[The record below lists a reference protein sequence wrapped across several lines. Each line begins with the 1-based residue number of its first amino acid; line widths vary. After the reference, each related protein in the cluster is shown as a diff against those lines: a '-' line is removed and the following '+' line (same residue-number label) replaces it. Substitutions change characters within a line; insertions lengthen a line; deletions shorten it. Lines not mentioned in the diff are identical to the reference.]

1 LADRPNSAFASS
13 LVGGSITLVTTLLVI
28 NSWFAMYST
37 NGTAF
42 GYSQWLVVVSI
53 DLTATEGLILLF
65 VGVACAI
72 IILIGG
78 AMQYSGKNSKVRN
91 GSILVLIGTIIGIP
105 TTSFGWLLGGLMS
118 TLGAYL
124 GFGWKPSDEPDKPRR
139 TTKAY
144 PKGRALSRVRLRPEA

>member
-1 LADRPNSAFASS
+1 MADRPTSAFASS
-13 LVGGSITLVTTLLVI
+13 LVGGLITLGTTLLVI

-42 GYSQWLVVVSI
+42 GYSQWLVLVSI
-53 DLTATEGLILLF
+53 NLSATEGLVLLF
-65 VGVACAI
+65 VGLACAI
-72 IILIGG
+72 VILVGG
-78 AMQYSGKNSKVRN
+78 AMQYSGKKSKVKD

-124 GFGWKPSDEPDKPRR
+124 GFGWKPSHE
-139 TTKAY
+139 
-144 PKGRALSRVRLRPEA
+144 E

>member
-1 LADRPNSAFASS
+1 MADKPTAAFASS
-13 LVGGSITLVTTLLVI
+13 LVGGLITLATTLLLI

-37 NGTAF
+37 NGAAF
-42 GYSQWLVVVSI
+42 GYSQWLVVASI
-53 DLTATEGLILLF
+53 NLTAMEGLVLFF

-72 IILIGG
+72 VILVGG
-78 AMQYSGKNSKVRN
+78 AMQYSGKMSKVRD

-124 GFGWKPSDEPDKPRR
+124 GFGWKPPNE
-139 TTKAY
+139 T
-144 PKGRALSRVRLRPEA
+144 E

>member
-1 LADRPNSAFASS
+1 MTGRPTSAFASS
-13 LVGGSITLVTTLLVI
+13 LAGGFITLATTLLVI
-28 NSWFAMYST
+28 SSWFSMYST

-53 DLTATEGLILLF
+53 NLTAMEGLVLLF

-72 IILIGG
+72 VILVGG
-78 AMQYSGKNSKVRN
+78 VLQCSGKKAKVRD

-124 GFGWKPSDEPDKPRR
+124 GFGWKHSDKTEHL
-139 TTKAY
+139 A
-144 PKGRALSRVRLRPEA
+144 

>member
-1 LADRPNSAFASS
+1 MA
-13 LVGGSITLVTTLLVI
+13 TTLLVI
-28 NSWFAMYST
+28 SSWFSMYST

-53 DLTATEGLILLF
+53 NLTAMEGLVLLF

-72 IILIGG
+72 VILVGG
-78 AMQYSGKNSKVRN
+78 VLQCSGKKAKVRD

-124 GFGWKPSDEPDKPRR
+124 GFGWKHSDKTEHL
-139 TTKAY
+139 A
-144 PKGRALSRVRLRPEA
+144 

>member
-1 LADRPNSAFASS
+1 MPATKKQQRKRSNPVAYRPTSAFVSS
-13 LVGGSITLVTTLLVI
+13 LVGGLITLVTTLLVI

-42 GYSQWLVVVSI
+42 GYSQWLIVFSI
-53 DLTATEGLILLF
+53 NLTATEGLVLLF

-72 IILIGG
+72 VILIGG
-78 AMQYSGKNSKVRN
+78 ALQYTGKKSKVRD

-105 TTSFGWLLGGLMS
+105 TTSFGWLLGGLLS

-124 GFGWKPSDEPDKPRR
+124 GFGWKPSN
-139 TTKAY
+139 
-144 PKGRALSRVRLRPEA
+144 EAV

>member
-1 LADRPNSAFASS
+1 MADRPTSAFASS
-13 LVGGSITLVTTLLVI
+13 LVGGLITLATTLLVI

-42 GYSQWLVVVSI
+42 GYSQWLVVASI
-53 DLTATEGLILLF
+53 NLTAMEGLVLLF

-72 IILIGG
+72 VILVGG
-78 AMQYSGKNSKVRN
+78 ALQYSGKKSKVRD

-118 TLGAYL
+118 TLGSYL
-124 GFGWKPSDEPDKPRR
+124 GFGWKPSNEAELPAKSP
-139 TTKAY
+139 
-144 PKGRALSRVRLRPEA
+144 SRSHK

>member
-1 LADRPNSAFASS
+1 MVERPTSAFASS
-13 LVGGSITLVTTLLVI
+13 LVGGIITLATTLLVI

-42 GYSQWLVVVSI
+42 GYSQWLVVASI
-53 DLTATEGLILLF
+53 NLTAMEGLALLF

-72 IILIGG
+72 VILIGG
-78 AMQYSGKNSKVRN
+78 AMQHSGKKSKVRD
-91 GSILVLIGTIIGIP
+91 GSILVLIGTIVGIP

-124 GFGWKPSDEPDKPRR
+124 GFGWKPLDE
-139 TTKAY
+139 AEN
-144 PKGRALSRVRLRPEA
+144 L